1 MDNAPR
7 PSGDHSGQLQYLEHP
22 TVTDGTRSIAY
33 DLFFPTHTL
42 PSKPLT
48 KGIQIPPRLR
58 ARLQPTHSNDQ
69 PKAILHKIEEKQQRA
84 AIQREVILQEK
95 KRSAR
100 IPLAKL
106 STWANINV
114 TKKALSERQKTA
126 SLRREEKIEEKVK
139 KATALKKSPWFS
151 ADQITPTV
159 SVDNIRE
166 RLSQADERRQV
177 NISNH

>member
-84 AIQREVILQEK
+84 AIQREVHVNCNIDPAIRGLFLQVILQEK

-126 SLRREEKIEEKVK
+126 SLRREVYLPAYHRRPK
-139 KATALKKSPWFS
+139 F
-151 ADQITPTV
+151 
-159 SVDNIRE
+159 E
-166 RLSQADERRQV
+166 RHESYYHAYLGMGLR
-177 NISNH
+177 NM